1 MPFPAAGLHQ
11 IVSRETF
18 VPTIALLRKAD
29 KPRQDTA
36 GAASRQRQPMHPP
49 ALRMAKKHRIRKKSR
64 ALTVSDAK
72 PLGRA
77 RSRTGVMHRGAFFCP
92 CDPRGRFRIR
102 CLFAIRCPIGLHEGR
117 NARCQESAIE
127 NQASPTRG
135 NASVLTKQRGR
146 MQVAS
151 GRTLQPLEQDAAY
164 ASAMPRLKSMIF

>member
-1 MPFPAAGLHQ
+1 
-11 IVSRETF
+11 
-18 VPTIALLRKAD
+18 
-29 KPRQDTA
+29 
-36 GAASRQRQPMHPP
+36 
-49 ALRMAKKHRIRKKSR
+49 MARRHRIRKKSR

-102 CLFAIRCPIGLHEGR
+102 CLFAIRCPIGCPRALPLSGGWRSGGTSACPMAEEGFR
-117 NARCQESAIE
+117 AAGELSRDGPTRLAILLR
-127 NQASPTRG
+127 AHPSLAKKTLSRKRHRLRG

-151 GRTLQPLEQDAAY
+151 GRTLQPFEQDAAY

>member
-1 MPFPAAGLHQ
+1 MKARKARPARAHSVRDAAG
-11 IVSRETF
+11 
-18 VPTIALLRKAD
+18 ALLLH
-29 KPRQDTA
+29 PREDVQ
-36 GAASRQRQPMHPP
+36 MFHV
-49 ALRMAKKHRIRKKSR
+49 K
-64 ALTVSDAK
+64 
-72 PLGRA
+72 
-77 RSRTGVMHRGAFFCP
+77 HRGASAQLAASLNGKKASNSEEISRLDRVRRKAARKSTLTNRRYAQGGLSFCP